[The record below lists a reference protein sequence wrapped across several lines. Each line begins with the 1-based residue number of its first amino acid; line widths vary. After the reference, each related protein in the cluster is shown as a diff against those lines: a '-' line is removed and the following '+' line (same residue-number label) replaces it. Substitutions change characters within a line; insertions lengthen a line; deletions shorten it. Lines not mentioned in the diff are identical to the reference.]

1 MFLFQRISLI
11 LCMLLFVTACHLE
24 QYQVSHLQPI
34 SHAPFKLNLSLLSTP
49 IPSFALNLTS
59 TAPDIIEVDWENVQ
73 ILYDGMQWS
82 IPLDLYAPKTPI
94 KIFYPMGKVEYHFSM
109 KHLYLI
115 EKKYEDLLRVFQK
128 NQFLGKLKSI
138 QDIKIMLPYRKYGT
152 KEEWHHASWQ
162 FRISP
167 MEIQNVNSPKWE
179 DPFYKGEERTNLGAY
194 LGFGLQSQSDGEF
207 RDAFAFDLAF
217 ECLFHRYFGLGF
229 SYKNVSSSRNNKI
242 DQSSYTLNYDTDF
255 KGIYYLSSFPI
266 FPFLSFEPII
276 GLSWIN
282 RSYQDVSSAFD
293 NNRGILYSLKSSISE
308 EVAFRGAG
316 RLKVAINPYL
326 YAAFEAEYYKNI
338 MTGDQEEKVTIER
351 VNHQKVKDVAPI
363 SVTLPTY
370 QNLLFSLKLGLFF

>member
-11 LCMLLFVTACHLE
+11 LCMLMFATACDLE
-24 QYQVSHLQPI
+24 QYQVSNLQPI
-34 SHAPFKLNLSLLSTP
+34 SQAPFKLNLSLLSKP
-49 IPSFALNLTS
+49 IPSFAINLTS
-59 TAPDIIEVDWENVQ
+59 TAPDMIEVDWDNIQ

-94 KIFYPMGKVEYHFSM
+94 KVFYPMGKIEYHFSM

-115 EKKYEDLLRVFQK
+115 EKKYEDILNVFQK

-138 QDIKIMLPYRKYGT
+138 QNIKIMLPYRKYGT
-152 KEEWHHASWQ
+152 KEEWLLASWQ

-167 MEIQNVNSPKWE
+167 MEIQKVNSPKWD
-179 DPFYKGEERTNLGAY
+179 DPFYKGEARTNIGGY

-207 RDAFAFDLAF
+207 TSAFSFDLAF
-217 ECLFHRYFGLGF
+217 EVLFHRYFGLGF
-229 SYKNVSSSRNNKI
+229 SYKNVSTSRNKNI
-242 DQSSYTLNYDTDF
+242 DTSSYTLNYDTDF
-255 KGIYYLSSFPI
+255 KGIYYLSSFAI
-266 FPFLSFEPII
+266 LPFLSFEPII

-282 RSYQDVSSAFD
+282 RSYQDVSSAVD
-293 NNRGILYSLKSSISE
+293 NSQGILYSLKSRTSE
-308 EVAFRGAG
+308 EVALRGAG

-338 MTGDQEEKVTIER
+338 TTGDQEEGVIIER
-351 VNHQKVKDVAPI
+351 IKHQKVQDVAPI